1 MSSRENSTPEG
12 NNPQGA
18 GNPERSGIQQPGGYN
33 PPPPAQDGQGSHT
46 QGVPP
51 QDDATAVFPSTPYG
65 ANDDQTREYSAVSG
79 PVAPAAQQ
87 NQGYGQQGQ
96 YQQGYGQQGYGQQG
110 QYQQGYG
117 QQGYNQQGGYGGPG
131 QGGPGYGGPGYGG
144 PGQGGPG
151 YYGQPGDEQG
161 GDKKK
166 KGGLAW
172 LWWLIGVLLVLV
184 AAGLVYMFV
193 WGPWSNQ
200 ENGGNNDPSPSVT
213 EPGGNTDNP
222 GLNTENPG
230 GNNPGGDDFFTT
242 DPFGNSGNNGGNTGG
257 DTDPFGGNSGGG
269 DTDPFGS
276 NSGGGDSDPFGNGGG
291 PSEDP
296 FASASDI
303 LEELENLPEIT
314 MPPVEDLGV
323 SR

>member
-18 GNPERSGIQQPGGYN
+18 GNPEHSGIQQPGGYN

-213 EPGGNTDNP
+213 QPGENSGTP
-222 GLNTENPG
+222 GWNSENPG
-230 GNNPGGDDFFTT
+230 GDNPGGDNPGGDDFFST
-242 DPFGNSGNNGGNTGG
+242 DPFGNSGNNSGGGE
-257 DTDPFGGNSGGG
+257 TDPFGGNS
-269 DTDPFGS
+269 
-276 NSGGGDSDPFGNGGG
+276 GG

-303 LEELENLPEIT
+303 LRELENLPEIT
-314 MPPVEDLGV
+314 EPSIEDLGV

>member
-18 GNPERSGIQQPGGYN
+18 GNLENTGIQPPAGHI
-33 PPPPAQDGQGSHT
+33 PPPPTQDGQDGRT

-65 ANDDQTREYSAVSG
+65 ANDDQTREYSAVSR
-79 PVAPAAQQ
+79 PVMPAAQQ
-87 NQGYGQQGQ
+87 NQGYGQQG
-96 YQQGYGQQGYGQQG
+96 YGQQGP
-110 QYQQGYG
+110 QGYG

-166 KGGLAW
+166 KGGGLAW
-172 LWWLIGVLLVLV
+172 VWWLIGVLVVLV

-213 EPGGNTDNP
+213 QPGGNSETPGGDNP
-222 GLNTENPG
+222 GGDNPG
-230 GNNPGGDDFFTT
+230 GDNPGGDDFFST
-242 DPFGNSGNNGGNTGG
+242 DPFGNSGNNSGGG

-269 DTDPFGS
+269 DTDPFGG
-276 NSGGGDSDPFGNGGG
+276 NSGG

-303 LEELENLPEIT
+303 LRELENLPEIT
-314 MPPVEDLGV
+314 EPSIEDLGV

>member
-1 MSSRENSTPEG
+1 MSYVSSRENSTPEG
-12 NNPQGA
+12 NSPEGA
-18 GNPERSGIQQPGGYN
+18 GNPESAGIQPPAGYT
-33 PPPPAQDGQGSHT
+33 PPPPMQESQDGNT

-87 NQGYGQQGQ
+87 NQSYGQQGYGQQGQ
-96 YQQGYGQQGYGQQG
+96 YQQGYGQQS

-213 EPGGNTDNP
+213 QPGENSGTP
-222 GLNTENPG
+222 GWNSENPG
-230 GNNPGGDDFFTT
+230 GDNPGGDDFFTT
-242 DPFGNSGNNGGNTGG
+242 DPFGNSGNNGGG
-257 DTDPFGGNSGGG
+257 DTDPFGSNSGGG

>member
-18 GNPERSGIQQPGGYN
+18 GNPEHSGIQQPGGYN

-96 YQQGYGQQGYGQQG
+96 YQQGYGQQGY
-110 QYQQGYG
+110 
-117 QQGYNQQGGYGGPG
+117 NQQGGYGGPG

-172 LWWLIGVLLVLV
+172 LWWLIGVLVVLV

-213 EPGGNTDNP
+213 QPGENSGSP
-222 GLNTENPG
+222 GWNSENPG
-230 GNNPGGDDFFTT
+230 GGNPGGDNPGGDNPGGDDFFST
-242 DPFGNSGNNGGNTGG
+242 DPFGNSGNNSGGGE
-257 DTDPFGGNSGGG
+257 TDPFGGNSGGG
-269 DTDPFGS
+269 DTDPFGG
-276 NSGGGDSDPFGNGGG
+276 NSGG

-303 LEELENLPEIT
+303 LRELENLPEIT
-314 MPPVEDLGV
+314 EPSIEDLGV